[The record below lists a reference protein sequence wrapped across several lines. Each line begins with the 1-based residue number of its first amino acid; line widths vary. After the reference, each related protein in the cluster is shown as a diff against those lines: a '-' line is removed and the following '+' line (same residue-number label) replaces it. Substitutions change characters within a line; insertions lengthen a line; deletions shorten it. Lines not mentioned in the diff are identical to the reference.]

1 MQPQVILITG
11 ASSGFGKITAQML
24 SERGHIVYGTS
35 RKPSEDMNQVKMLVV
50 DVTNFLS
57 VCQAVE
63 RILSEQG
70 RIDVLINNAGIG
82 IGGALELATEEEV
95 NIQMNTNFFGVVNMC
110 KAVLPSMRKARKGKI
125 INISSIGGVMGIPY
139 QGFYSASKFAVEGYS
154 EALAL
159 EVHPFHI
166 KVCVVEPGDFNTG
179 FTDNRNIS
187 EQTRL
192 DADYGESFLKSLEII
207 EKEERNGCHPQKLGS
222 ANNVNDQGF
231 SGGGGPPRWRRNNG
245 LTATK
250 MLGVNFAT
258 QTDKL
263 ELGGSARY
271 NYQDGDIA
279 SIGSTEDFLPD
290 GNSYSNSNSRQ
301 RNKAKNFNADFR
313 MEWKPDSM
321 TNIIFRPNFSYGKT
335 DNLSNSESGTF
346 NSDPY
351 SLVSDPNNWL
361 NLEKILNPDDDPLR
375 SIRINAINSG
385 SLSDNKSVS
394 TDATLQLNRKLNDKG
409 RNVTFRGRF
418 GYTNND
424 NNQYTESETHYFQF
438 PYALLGNI
446 ERLHTLSY
454 FGYRLLHVGKIVF
467 EVYLFGFQPVKLHVE
482 LAHAFG
488 KLVVAP
494 FQLLRLFLFV
504 NGDFHTGLFGDKGI
518 RLRLLGHKLLR
529 YRSKFA
535 VLPIYFAF

>member
-35 RKPSEDMNQVKMLVV
+35 RKPSEDMNHVKMLVV

-159 EVHPFHI
+159 EVHPFNI

-192 DADYGESFLKSLEII
+192 DTDYGESFRKSLEII
-207 EKEERNGCHPQKLGS
+207 EKEERNGCHPRKL
-222 ANNVNDQGF
+222 AAAICKIVERTNPPFRTKV
-231 SGGGGPPRWRRNNG
+231 GPWIQVLFAKSKRW
-245 LTATK
+245 
-250 MLGVNFAT
+250 
-258 QTDKL
+258 
-263 ELGGSARY
+263 
-271 NYQDGDIA
+271 
-279 SIGSTEDFLPD
+279 LPD
-290 GNSYSNSNSRQ
+290 VVMQ
-301 RNKAKNFNADFR
+301 
-313 MEWKPDSM
+313 
-321 TNIIFRPNFSYGKT
+321 
-335 DNLSNSESGTF
+335 
-346 NSDPY
+346 
-351 SLVSDPNNWL
+351 
-361 NLEKILNPDDDPLR
+361 
-375 SIRINAINSG
+375 
-385 SLSDNKSVS
+385 
-394 TDATLQLNRKLNDKG
+394 
-409 RNVTFRGRF
+409 
-418 GYTNND
+418 
-424 NNQYTESETHYFQF
+424 
-438 PYALLGNI
+438 YALRI
-446 ERLHTLSY
+446 FY
-454 FGYRLLHVGKIVF
+454 AIK
-467 EVYLFGFQPVKLHVE
+467 
-482 LAHAFG
+482 
-488 KLVVAP
+488 
-494 FQLLRLFLFV
+494 
-504 NGDFHTGLFGDKGI
+504 
-518 RLRLLGHKLLR
+518 
-529 YRSKFA
+529 
-535 VLPIYFAF
+535 